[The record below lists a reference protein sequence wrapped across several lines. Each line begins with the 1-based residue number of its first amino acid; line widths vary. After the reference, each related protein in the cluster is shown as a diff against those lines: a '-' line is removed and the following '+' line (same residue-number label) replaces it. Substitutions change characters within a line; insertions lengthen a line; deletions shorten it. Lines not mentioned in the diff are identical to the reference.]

1 MEVTPLNRLASSPRH
16 FFFVGRKQ
24 PEKRFSMGG
33 NAFPSIDDYG
43 YIADCHSAALVSGNG
58 SIDWCCMPRIDSESC
73 FARILDGE
81 KGGYCQIVPSA
92 PFQSSRRYL
101 PHTLVLETTFQTEG
115 GKARLLDC
123 LTMREGGEHE
133 PHQQILRVIEGISG
147 QVEFSF
153 FIVPRFDYGAIKP
166 WIRRRDDHFIALGGR
181 HGLLFSGD
189 CPMEMK
195 GRHRIGGSCSV
206 EGKKRARLSILYR
219 KPEDLDEGLV
229 APPSA
234 AELDRR
240 LEDTIDWW
248 NSWTARGTFPGPYAD
263 LARCSA
269 IVLKGLSNA
278 PTGAI
283 AAAATTSLPEA
294 PGGSRNWDYRFSWVR
309 DSAFTVRS
317 LAALG
322 FKGEADGFRRF
333 IERSAAGSAEELQI
347 LFGLGGERRL
357 QEYEISWLQGYRGAK
372 PVRVGNAA
380 ANQIQLD
387 IYGELVDLA
396 WRWYGRGHRPDDD
409 YGEFLVELVNSA
421 AQFWAHPDQGIW
433 EMRGKPRHFV
443 HSKAMCWGALDRGI
457 KMAEV
462 LGQDV
467 PAGRWRKAREE
478 IRQALEEKGYDT
490 RRGVFIQAF
499 GERQMD
505 AALLLL
511 PITGFVEYTD
521 ERMVRTT
528 NAVWQDLQEDG
539 LLRRYAADQDGLEG
553 REGVFLACSFWL
565 VECLARQGRLA
576 EAHKV
581 FQRAV
586 AAGND
591 LGLFAE
597 EYDPQAG
604 EMLGNFPQGLTHLS
618 LIAAVVALAE
628 IEGQT
633 K

>member
-1 MEVTPLNRLASSPRH
+1 
-16 FFFVGRKQ
+16 
-24 PEKRFSMGG
+24 MGD
-33 NAFPSIDDYG
+33 NDSPSIDDYG
-43 YIADCHSAALVSGNG
+43 YIADCHSAALVSRSG
-58 SIDWCCMPRIDSESC
+58 SIDWCCMPRVDSESC
-73 FARILDGE
+73 FARILDWE
-81 KGGYCQIVPSA
+81 NGGYCQVVPSA
-92 PFQSSRRYL
+92 PFQGSRRYL
-101 PHTLVLETTFQTEG
+101 PHTLVLETTFRTEG
-115 GKARLLDC
+115 GEARLLDC
-123 LTMREGGEHE
+123 FPMREGGEHE
-133 PHQQILRVIEGISG
+133 PHQQILRILEGISG
-147 QVEFSF
+147 QVEFSLI
-153 FIVPRFDYGAIKP
+153 IVPRFDYGGIKP
-166 WIRRRDDHFIALGGR
+166 WIRHRRDHFIALGGR

-189 CPMEMK
+189 CPLEMR
-195 GRHRIGGSCSV
+195 GRHQLAGSWSV
-206 EGKKRARLSILYR
+206 EGGKRARLSILYR
-219 KPEDLDEGLV
+219 RPEDLDEGLV
-229 APPSA
+229 EPPSS

-240 LEDTIDWW
+240 LEATMDWW
-248 NSWTARGTFPGPYAD
+248 NTWTARGTFRGPYAD
-263 LARCSA
+263 LSRRSA

-294 PGGSRNWDYRFSWVR
+294 PGGPRNWDYRFSWVR

-317 LAALG
+317 LAELG
-322 FKGEADGFRRF
+322 FEGEADGFRRF

-357 QEYEISWLQGYRGAK
+357 QEYKISALQGYRGAK

-380 ANQIQLD
+380 ASQIQLD

-396 WRWYGRGHRPDDD
+396 WRWYRRGYRPDDD
-409 YGEFLVELVNSA
+409 YGEFLIELVNA
-421 AQFWAHPDQGIW
+421 AAEFWARPDQGIW

-443 HSKAMCWGALDRGI
+443 QSKAMCWGALDRGI

-462 LGQDV
+462 LGPQV
-467 PAGRWRKAREE
+467 PLGRWKKAREE
-478 IRQALEEKGYDT
+478 IRQALEEKGYDPG
-490 RRGVFIQAF
+490 RGVFIQAF

-511 PITGFVEYTD
+511 PITGFVAYTD

-528 NAVWQDLQEDG
+528 NAVWEDLQEDG
-539 LLRRYAADQDGLEG
+539 LLRRYAAGQDGMEG

-576 EAHKV
+576 EARKV

-597 EYDPQAG
+597 EYDTQAG

-618 LIAAVVALAE
+618 LIAATVALAE
-628 IEGQT
+628 MEGPT
-633 K
+633 N